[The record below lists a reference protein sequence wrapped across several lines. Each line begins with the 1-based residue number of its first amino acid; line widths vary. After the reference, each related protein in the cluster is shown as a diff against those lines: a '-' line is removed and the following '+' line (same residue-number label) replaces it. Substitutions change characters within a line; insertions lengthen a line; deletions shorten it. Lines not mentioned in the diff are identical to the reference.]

1 MGRGAWRATVHGVTK
16 SWTGLSDLAAAAG
29 QGVKGGE
36 LDFTRA
42 CEDKMLWDF
51 PCGPVVKNPYLE
63 CRGRSFDPRSGN

>member
-1 MGRGAWRATVHGVTK
+1 M
-16 SWTGLSDLAAAAG
+16 
-29 QGVKGGE
+29 KGGE

-51 PCGPVVKNPYLE
+51 PCGPVVKNPYVE